1 MVAEM
6 TRKDCSNCY
15 FAMVDYQ
22 NIIGF
27 GCHLDDVTFLEN
39 GGTIMV
45 GETEYRLDDC
55 PLWVR
60 D

>member
-1 MVAEM
+1 M